1 MEDLNQRQLVLLV
14 ILVSFVTSI
23 ATGIITA
30 SLMDHAP
37 PAVTRGVDRV
47 VERTVE
53 YVSPTEVEKT
63 EVTEVKEI
71 VEERVI
77 DRGDDIIIDVNEQ
90 IAPQS
95 FLVLDGR
102 GGFVSRGMFLKDKS
116 IAVLPFSAS
125 EGEELILDTQNEEE
139 QKVKEEQT
147 EEDEEDAEDVEKVED
162 GSITAEVVFSSDLG
176 FSVASTTKNEFPS
189 SFDKSNMTPHR
200 GATVIHIG
208 GGSRDE
214 LYVGRV
220 AWFEKDEE
228 DDNILALGVD
238 GIDKLQPGAIL
249 ANLSGEI
256 WGFQTGGVAGEYT
269 PLSVIEATVSEY
281 LEDSEGEA
289 GEE

>member
-23 ATGIITA
+23 AAGIITA

-90 IAPQS
+90 IAS
-95 FLVLDGR
+95 LGFLVLGDEGE
-102 GGFVSRGMFLKDKS
+102 FVSRGMFLKDKS

-125 EGEELILDTQNEEE
+125 EGERFLLDTQKEEAETEEE
-139 QKVKEEQT
+139 GGNGEE
-147 EEDEEDAEDVEKVED
+147 EAEN
-162 GSITAEVVFSSDLG
+162 TQAEVVFSSDLG
-176 FSVASTTKNEFPS
+176 FSVASTTGNEFPS
-189 SFDKSNMTPHR
+189 TIDLSEMTPHR

-208 GGSRDE
+208 GSDRDE

-220 AWFEKDEE
+220 AWFERDEE
-228 DDNILALGVD
+228 NDNILTLGVD
-238 GIDKLQPGAIL
+238 GIDKLQSGAIL
-249 ANLSGEI
+249 ANLSGEV
-256 WGFQTGGVAGEYT
+256 WGFQTGDNTGEYT
-269 PLSVIEATVSEY
+269 PLSVIETKIAEY
-281 LEDSEGEA
+281 LEEGEEE
-289 GEE
+289 GEEAEEE